1 MSEQQRIEEFLSGSP
16 HAVVGAS
23 RDRSKYG
30 NKVFRVYLQNGRP
43 VFPVNPNAQ
52 TIEGQAAYADLS
64 SLPSNVHGISVITQ
78 PEVTEQIIEQAAEL
92 GIKHVWLQPGAESRG
107 AMERAE
113 QLGLSLIAG
122 GPCVLVVM
130 GYRENA

>member
-113 QLGLSLIAG
+113 QLGLNLIAG